1 MRLHGV
7 QREKELLSDLPLG
20 QVGREQGENR
30 QLGAARKLVE
40 RLTVGGGET
49 ECLLEPGGPRREATR
64 IGERRE
70 ALPDQVEPC
79 DDRRESASR
88 ELRFD
93 EDELRVGV
101 LDGWLRRATQ
111 LLAAACLALDPAV
124 VVLPEQRGRERGVRE
139 ARRPRPSES
148 GASCELE
155 RTLSACL
162 REVWTAGVRVEQRQR
177 RKGEHDA
184 VGAVSRLWAGNGLV
198 CAIA

>member
-7 QREKELLSDLPLG
+7 EREKELLSDLPLG
-20 QVGREQGENR
+20 QVGRKQARTANSAR
-30 QLGAARKLVE
+30 LGSSSSGSPLAAARRVPPRAGRPARGGDPRRRTSRGSPGSGRALRRPPRVGHARAALRRGRAARAACSTVGSVE
-40 RLTVGGGET
+40 R
-49 ECLLEPGGPRREATR
+49 RK
-64 IGERRE
+64 
-70 ALPDQVEPC
+70 
-79 DDRRESASR
+79 
-88 ELRFD
+88 
-93 EDELRVGV
+93 
-101 LDGWLRRATQ
+101 

-139 ARRPRPSES
+139 ARRPRPSEA
-148 GASCELE
+148 GARCELE